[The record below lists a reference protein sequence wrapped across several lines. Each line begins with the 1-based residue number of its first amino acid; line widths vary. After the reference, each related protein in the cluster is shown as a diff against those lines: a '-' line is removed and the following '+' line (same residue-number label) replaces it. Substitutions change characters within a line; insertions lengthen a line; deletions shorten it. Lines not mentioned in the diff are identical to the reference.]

1 MPNKMLKLRNA
12 SLTEILS
19 RFYWGF
25 GVLTGFLAGLLA
37 ASENCSVLLRCTF

>member
-1 MPNKMLKLRNA
+1 MPNKMLKLRNV

-25 GVLTGFLAGLLA
+25 GVLTGFLADLLTG
-37 ASENCSVLLRCTF
+37 SEYCSVLLRCTF